1 MVPNKTWANDAW
13 KNVLEK
19 VKFTSE
25 DISVQFPS
33 MTSEGRYEDT
43 HAPWAWVV
51 GFWPGLLWLLY
62 EKEHYQPFKDI
73 AIARENIMDGPLDE
87 YINIHHDVGFMWQLT
102 SIKQYELFGNERSK
116 NRALRAASHLAS
128 RFNINGR
135 FLTAW
140 NKNDVS
146 AADPKGLSI
155 IDSMMNLPLLYWAA
169 EQLDAPRFKL
179 IAMAHADTVLKEFIR
194 SDGSVRHM
202 VEFDYI
208 TGGVKSYYG
217 GQGYNEDSAWSR
229 GASWAIHGCALSYKY
244 TKELRYL
251 EAAIKTADFFIDQL
265 PDDSIPHWDFRAPRD
280 ANTPRDTSAA
290 ACAASGLLL
299 ISELVEDE
307 TQKTHFFNVANRIL
321 KSLYDHYCTIGEDK
335 QQGILTGG
343 AFNCPKGLGVNC
355 SLIYGDYYF
364 VEALS
369 KLVANKPTEKEETI
383 AQETMT

>member
-1 MVPNKTWANDAW
+1 MDSEKTWANDAW
-13 KNVLEK
+13 KSVFEK

-33 MTSEGRYEDT
+33 MTSEGCYEDT

-73 AIARENIMDGPLDE
+73 AIAREKTMDGPLDE
-87 YINIHHDVGFMWQLT
+87 YVNIHHDVGFMWQLT

-146 AADPKGLSI
+146 AADPRGLSI

-169 EQLDAPRFKL
+169 DQLDAPRFKL

-194 SDGSVRHM
+194 PDGSVRHM
-202 VEFDYI
+202 VEFDYM
-208 TGGVKSYYG
+208 TGDVKSYYG

-229 GASWAIHGCALSYKY
+229 GASWAVHGCALSYKY
-244 TKELRYL
+244 TKEPRYL
-251 EAAIKTADFFIDQL
+251 EAAMRTADFFIDQL
-265 PDDSIPHWDFRAPRD
+265 PEDSVPHWDFRSPRD
-280 ANTPRDTSAA
+280 ENTPRDTSAA
-290 ACAASGLLL
+290 ACAASGMLL
-299 ISELVEDE
+299 ISELIEDE
-307 TQKTHFFNVANRIL
+307 TKKAHYFDAANRIL
-321 KSLYDHYCTIGEDK
+321 KSLYDNYCTVGDDG

-369 KLVANKPTEKEETI
+369 KLVTKLSSEKEASIAEETAI
-383 AQETMT
+383 